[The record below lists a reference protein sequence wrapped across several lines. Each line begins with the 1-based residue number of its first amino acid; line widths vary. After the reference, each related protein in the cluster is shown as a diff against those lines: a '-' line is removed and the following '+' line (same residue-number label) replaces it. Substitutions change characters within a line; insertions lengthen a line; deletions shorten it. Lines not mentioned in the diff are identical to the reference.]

1 MEKNGLFK
9 ITSTFNGKTYIWIV
23 FFNTKI
29 GSLTRHNIYIY
40 IYSIKEGLIKEDK
53 SHSINYCK
61 NNSLVTRFISGRNG
75 FQS

>member
-1 MEKNGLFK
+1 MEKMGYLK
-9 ITSTFNGKTYIWIV
+9 TSTFNGKTYIWIV

-29 GSLTRHNIYIY
+29 GSLTRHKIFFHL
-40 IYSIKEGLIKEDK
+40 KKDK

-61 NNSLVTRFISGRNG
+61 NNSLVTRFIMGGNG